1 MGKGLREEE
10 EGNGSPFPPT
20 SPPSLPHDTIRATL
34 VKWLQPFRHEI
45 SEKNMDFRVGI
56 LTVSDKGSRG
66 QRVDTSSGA
75 IRELLAGLSAQVE
88 RYEVVPDEQ
97 DVIAG
102 RLRAWAD
109 EERLDLIL
117 TTGGTGLS
125 PRDVT
130 PEATLSVIDRSVPG
144 MAEAMRQAGLGQT
157 PMAMLS
163 RAVAGL
169 RGRTLI
175 VNLPGSERG
184 VRQNL
189 AQLLPVLPHAL
200 ETLRGEAGDHVATQ
214 RGVEGTAG
222 RPEE

>member
-1 MGKGLREEE
+1 M
-10 EGNGSPFPPT
+10 S
-20 SPPSLPHDTIRATL
+20 
-34 VKWLQPFRHEI
+34 
-45 SEKNMDFRVGI
+45 FRVGI
-56 LTVSDKGSRG
+56 LTVSDKGARG
-66 QRVDTSSGA
+66 QRVDTSGSA
-75 IRELLAGLSAQVE
+75 IRELLAGLDAGVE

-97 DVIAG
+97 GIIAG
-102 RLRAWAD
+102 RLRTWAD

-130 PEATLSVIDRSVPG
+130 PEATLAVIDRTVPG
-144 MAEAMRQAGLGQT
+144 MAEAMRQAGLRET

-163 RAVAGL
+163 RGVAGV

-175 VNLPGSERG
+175 VNLPGSERA

-200 ETLRGEAGDHVATQ
+200 ETLRGEAGDHVATPE
-214 RGVEGTAG
+214 GVESVGSG
-222 RPEE
+222 PEA